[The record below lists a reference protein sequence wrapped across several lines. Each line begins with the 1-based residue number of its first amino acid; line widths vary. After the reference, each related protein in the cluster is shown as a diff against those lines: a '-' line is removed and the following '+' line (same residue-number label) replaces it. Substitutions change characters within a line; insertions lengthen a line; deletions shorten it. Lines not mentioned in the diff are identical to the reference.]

1 MTAAFL
7 WTMRLIIIYLV
18 IKFALSVLNRNR
30 KNNGRP
36 PRPDNTLHRFDEK
49 NKNISDG
56 DFKEL

>member
-30 KNNGRP
+30 KNNGRA